1 MIGRASRSVTV
12 FSENRAWEDS
22 PGGIAPDAV
31 IAVAAAVVFEYRPAR
46 MAGSLAPG
54 SVPAAILGEG
64 ASRMNGR
71 GWIGLPVL
79 IVGLGC
85 GVAPRHFRALTDP
98 APMTRARAAH
108 LGDGLPET
116 LAIPA
121 LIDRLD
127 DPDPVVRLSAH
138 EALRRRTG
146 QQFGFVPW
154 ADPAERAQAVARWRS
169 WWTGRQ
175 ASLAQSRSIP

>member
-1 MIGRASRSVTV
+1 
-12 FSENRAWEDS
+12 
-22 PGGIAPDAV
+22 
-31 IAVAAAVVFEYRPAR
+31 
-46 MAGSLAPG
+46 
-54 SVPAAILGEG
+54 
-64 ASRMNGR
+64 MNAR

-79 IVGLGC
+79 VASLGC

-108 LGDGLPET
+108 LGEGLPEGV
-116 LAIPA
+116 AVPA

-127 DPDPVVRLSAH
+127 DPDPVVRLAAH

-154 ADPAERAQAVARWRS
+154 ADPPERARAVTRWRS
-169 WWTGRQ
+169 WWAGRQ
-175 ASLAQSRSIP
+175 DAPARPRPTP